1 MNLKK
6 VGIAV
11 LILGFLF
18 SMAYFIR
25 TNSKSVEEYDTTTPF
40 TSSIEKTAV
49 VTGKVV
55 PEDEVEIKPQLNGII
70 EKILVEEGDVL
81 NEGDLIARIKVV
93 PDEAS
98 VYRVQSQVNNLKLA
112 VKNAERDFQRSTDLY
127 AKQII
132 SQQDFDNA
140 ELSYNQ
146 AKENLSAAQNDLEI
160 IKKGSVSGSATANTN
175 IRATVSG
182 TILEIPVKLGDQVI
196 QSNNFSVGT
205 TVAII
210 ADLNTMIFEGKV
222 DEAEVGKLY
231 NGQGLIVTMAAIPGE
246 EFDASLKFVAPKGT
260 EEQGAVQFKIEADVT
275 LSESVFVRAGYSAN
289 ASLVI
294 DSRYDIM
301 VIPEALLQ
309 FDRRTQA
316 PYVEIQTGNQKFER
330 KDIEIGLSDGINVEV
345 LSGLSMDTKIKI
357 WNKTEPIKI
366 EAEESAFDEF
376 RDDD

>member
-146 AKENLSAAQNDLEI
+146 VKENLSASQNDLEI

-196 QSNNFSVGT
+196 QSNNFSAGT